1 MSNNEN
7 RRVIAGAFAAT
18 ALLAGLIFGTPVA
31 QATPDTGS
39 GGAAIDSGSG
49 PRTAGAE
56 HEDGSGAPGP
66 SFDTP
71 VSIPSVGS
79 APEKPGKDA
88 TEEELKAYEKALAEH
103 ERQVNARS
111 QAEALEW
118 ARIQAKEYRECLAR
132 DNENEV
138 C

>member
-1 MSNNEN
+1 MNKIH
-7 RRVIAGAFAAT
+7 RTLAALTLAALLTTPAAAWADPAGA
-18 ALLAGLIFGTPVA
+18 G
-31 QATPDTGS
+31 
-39 GGAAIDSGSG
+39 GGASIDSGSG

-56 HEDGSGAPGP
+56 HEDGNGVPGP

>member
-31 QATPDTGS
+31 QAAPDTGS
-39 GGAAIDSGSG
+39 GGAQIETGSG

-56 HEDGSGAPGP
+56 HEDGSGVPGP

-71 VSIPSVGS
+71 VSIPSAGS
-79 APEKPGKDA
+79 APKKPGKDA
-88 TEEELKAYEKALAEH
+88 TEEELKAYEKAVAAYEQRVH
-103 ERQVNARS
+103 DQS
-111 QAEALEW
+111 QAEALER
-118 ARIQAKEYRECLAR
+118 ARQIAKEYRECINAGREL
-132 DNENEV
+132 